1 MNDRGRMAGN
11 TAAERPLPDR
21 AVTAGLMATAAAASA
36 CLFLVGLVAGKAL
49 LPLCGGAPAVWITC
63 LAFFQ
68 VMLVA
73 AYVHAARQ
81 TRRHPP
87 GRQVVVQ
94 AAVLAAGGVV
104 SFVVF
109 AAGLARNV
117 APDWPVGVRA
127 LLLLSVCVGPAFFAL
142 ATLAPLFGHWRSHWP
157 GGEDERG
164 HASYALY
171 AAGNA
176 GSFAVLVSYPLL
188 IESRLGLGQQ
198 VALAG
203 LLYAAVAALTV
214 ACGSLTARR
223 GAGRSVSGRPAP
235 ASAAPASAGW
245 RRWLRWAVLAAI
257 PSSWLAGV
265 TTYAT
270 VEVAPLPLLW
280 VVPLAA
286 YLLSFAIVFSPGG
299 RRWSRLEPG
308 AVLVASGLAAWLVAA
323 NVTTPTWP
331 VIAAHV
337 LALLGAGIGI
347 HGMLVDERPPVAD
360 QPSFY
365 LALAVGGAVGGL
377 FNAVVAPLV
386 FDAHHEFPLAIAAAA
401 GVPALARQRPL
412 WAVGWVALAAIGV
425 LLVMA
430 TCYGGL
436 ADWTTRTRWLML
448 IGAGLTAILAAC
460 GPRIRSLAL
469 AAALAGTF
477 ALTEQVDGVI
487 HRSRTFFGVLR
498 VCDSANGPSRT
509 LVHGGITHGVQL
521 VSDDP
526 ARRRIPLSYY
536 AEAGPLGSIFQGLA
550 AARPIRR
557 VGVAGLG
564 IGTVATYAAPGQE
577 FVFFE
582 IDPQVVRIARDTRWF
597 SFLADCRG
605 AVRVVEDDARLA
617 LAREPEGALDLLVI
631 DAFTG
636 DSVPTHLLTREAFA
650 LYGRT
655 LKADGILALHV
666 SNKYLDFV
674 PMVEALAA
682 DGGWMGIVARDMV
695 KNGDAARIP
704 SEWMALSRSLD
715 AIKEIYARPTSDRW
729 QWRPCAEAPAA
740 APWTDDRTAVIEAL
754 WHRRTRGS
762 AP

>member
-1 MNDRGRMAGN
+1 MNDRRI
-11 TAAERPLPDR
+11 TARTPTAVWPLRDR
-21 AVTAGLMATAAAASA
+21 AVTAALVVTAAASSA
-36 CLFLVGLVAGKAL
+36 CLFLVELVAGKAL

-94 AAVLAAGGVV
+94 AALLAAGGLA
-104 SFVVF
+104 SGLAL
-109 AAGLARNV
+109 AAGLARTV
-117 APDWPVGVRA
+117 AADWPIGVRV
-127 LLLLSVCVGPAFFAL
+127 LLVLCVTVGPVFFAL
-142 ATLAPLFGHWRSHWP
+142 ATLAPLFGQWRSLWP
-157 GGEDERG
+157 GGADERG

-171 AAGNA
+171 AAGNV
-176 GSFAVLVSYPLL
+176 GSFAALVAYPLL
-188 IESRLGLGQQ
+188 IEARLGLGQQ

-203 LLYAAVAALTV
+203 WLYAAVAVLTV
-214 ACGSLTARR
+214 ACGCLTAWR
-223 GAGRSVSGRPAP
+223 GADRTTTGRVSATT
-235 ASAAPASAGW
+235 AAAPGGW
-245 RRWLRWAVLAAI
+245 RRWLRWAFLAAI
-257 PSSWLAGV
+257 PSAWLAGV

-286 YLLSFAIVFSPGG
+286 YLLGFAIVFSPGG

-308 AVLVASGLAAWLVAA
+308 AVLVAAGLAAWLVAA
-323 NVTTPTWP
+323 CVTTPTWP

-337 LALLGAGIGI
+337 AALFVAGVGI
-347 HGMLVDERPPVAD
+347 HGMLVDERPPVAE

-386 FDAHHEFPLAIAAAA
+386 FDAHYEFPLAIAAAA
-401 GVPALARQRPL
+401 GVPAVARQRPL
-412 WAVGWVALAAIGV
+412 RALGWMTLAGGGV
-425 LLVMA
+425 LLMMA
-430 TCYGGL
+430 ASAGGM
-436 ADWTTRTRWLML
+436 ADWTARTRWLVL
-448 IGAGLTAILAAC
+448 IGTILTAVLAAS
-460 GPRIRSLAL
+460 GPRFRSLAL
-469 AAALAGTF
+469 AGLLAGTF
-477 ALTEQVDGVI
+477 VLTERIDGVI

-550 AARPIRR
+550 AARPIHR

-564 IGTVATYAAPGQE
+564 IGTVATYASSGQE

-582 IDPQVVRIARDTRWF
+582 IDPEVVRIARDTRWF
-597 SFLADCRG
+597 SFLADCR
-605 AVRVVEDDARLA
+605 ATVRVVEDDARLA
-617 LAREPEGALDLLVI
+617 LAREPDDALDLLVI

-650 LYGRT
+650 LYGRK
-655 LKADGILALHV
+655 LAADGVLALHV

-682 DGGWMGIVARDMV
+682 DGGWMGIVARDV
-695 KNGDAARIP
+695 PPADAARIP
-704 SEWMALSRSLD
+704 SEWIALSRSLD
-715 AIKEIYARPTSDRW
+715 TLKEVYARPTSDRW

-754 WHRRTRGS
+754 RPGRARQA

>member
-1 MNDRGRMAGN
+1 
-11 TAAERPLPDR
+11 
-21 AVTAGLMATAAAASA
+21 VTAGLIATAAAASA
-36 CLFLVGLVAGKAL
+36 CLFLVELVAGKAL

-73 AYVHAARQ
+73 AYIHAARQ
-81 TRRHPP
+81 TRRHSP
-87 GRQVVVQ
+87 GHQVVVQ
-94 AAVLAAGGVV
+94 AAVLAAGGIASCGVL
-104 SFVVF
+104 
-109 AAGLARNV
+109 ATGLARNV
-117 APDWPVGVRA
+117 AADWPVGVRV
-127 LLLLSVCVGPAFFAL
+127 LLVLSITVGPAFFAL

-157 GGEDERG
+157 AGEDERG
-164 HASYALY
+164 RASYALY

-176 GSFAVLVSYPLL
+176 GSFAALVAYPLL
-188 IESRLGLGQQ
+188 IESRLGLSQQ

-203 LLYAAVAALTV
+203 LLYAAVAALTGV
-214 ACGSLTARR
+214 YGSLTARR
-223 GAGRSVSGRPAP
+223 GAGRSTAGGRPHPASVAP
-235 ASAAPASAGW
+235 AAGW
-245 RRWLRWAVLAAI
+245 HRWLRWALLAAI

-286 YLLSFAIVFSPGG
+286 YLLSFAVVFSPGG
-299 RRWSRLEPG
+299 RRWSRQEPG
-308 AVLVASGLAAWLVAA
+308 AVLVATGLAAWLVAA
-323 NVTTPTWP
+323 NVTAPTWP
-331 VIAAHV
+331 VIAAHIA
-337 LALLGAGIGI
+337 ALFVTGIGI

-360 QPSFY
+360 QPTFY
-365 LALAVGGAVGGL
+365 LALAVGGAAGGL

-386 FDAHHEFPLAIAAAA
+386 FDAHYEFPLAIVAAA
-401 GVPALARQRPL
+401 GVPALSRQRGL
-412 WAVGWVALAAIGV
+412 WVVGWAALAAIGV

-430 TCYGGL
+430 ACYGGI

-448 IGAGLTAILAAC
+448 IGTSLTAMLAAC

-469 AAALAGTF
+469 AGVLAGTF
-477 ALTEQVDGVI
+477 ALTERVDGVI

-509 LVHGGITHGVQL
+509 LMHGGITHGVQL
-521 VSDDP
+521 VSEDP
-526 ARRRIPLSYY
+526 TRRRIPLSYY

-550 AARPIRR
+550 AARPIHR

-636 DSVPTHLLTREAFA
+636 DSVPTHLLPREAFA

-655 LKADGILALHV
+655 LAADGILALHV

-674 PMVEALAA
+674 PMVEAVAA

-695 KNGDAARIP
+695 KIGAAARIP
-704 SEWMALSRSLD
+704 SEWMALSRSLET
-715 AIKEIYARPTSDRW
+715 IKEVYARPTSDRW
-729 QWRPCAEAPAA
+729 QWRPCAEAPTV

-754 WHRRTRGS
+754 WHRRALGS